1 MITVRNIALSYT
13 FSNEML
19 KRFNLSNLQ
28 IYGQILNPFIFGGEL
43 VNVGINPDDVTGWQT
58 KSEAQMGGQT
68 NNTAL
73 MRSYA
78 IGLRI
83 GF

>member
-1 MITVRNIALSYT
+1 MIFCKDS
-13 FSNEML
+13 
-19 KRFNLSNLQ
+19 
-28 IYGQILNPFIFGGEL
+28 IYRMYKSWAGIEYFFFGWRVGQRS
-43 VNVGINPDDVTGWQT
+43 INPDDVTGWQT

-78 IGLRI
+78 IGLR
-83 GF
+83 GSF